1 MTENEQKVM
10 ALILAPN
17 PTNYRIWQDTGV
29 HKSTLSKLKNGI
41 IDVGNL
47 SSTNFN
53 KLLEYYHEK
62 ESIINE

>member
-1 MTENEQKVM
+1 MTNEQKVM

-53 KLLEYYHEK
+53 KLLKCYYRNEAK
-62 ESIINE
+62 INE